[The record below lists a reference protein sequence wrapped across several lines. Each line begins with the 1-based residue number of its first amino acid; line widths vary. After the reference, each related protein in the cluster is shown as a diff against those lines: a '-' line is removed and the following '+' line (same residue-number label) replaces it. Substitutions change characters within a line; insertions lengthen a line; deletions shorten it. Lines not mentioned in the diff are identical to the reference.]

1 MTYSDTQQWLYKQ
14 LPVFHRIGAA
24 AYKVDISNTIDLL
37 SSIGN
42 PHHYFNSI
50 HVAGTNGKGSSSHL
64 IASILRESGKKT
76 GLHTSPHLKDLRE
89 RIVVDGKMCSKN
101 YVISFVKNFE
111 QRLQKVQPSFFE
123 LMVAMAFN
131 YFKNKRVETAVVE
144 VGMGGRLDSTNV
156 LSPDCCLI
164 TNISFDH
171 QQFLGNTL
179 EQIATEKAG
188 IIKKNTPVIISQTQK
203 ETKPVFVSKAKEM
216 NAPIFFADENYSI
229 KNVRYKDGYL
239 VVDVYKKGEIFLKDL
254 LCPLCGEYQQK
265 NILGVIQLVEVLNT
279 LKGYKITKKNLRD
292 GIKNVQHNFLLQGR
306 WQKLSDNPFTIC
318 DTGHNEDGLTH
329 VIHQLNSIKNNK
341 LNFVLGVVN
350 DKDIDTEIEML
361 PKDAC
366 YFLCKA
372 NIPRGLDVEIL
383 ANKFKNKRMNY
394 KTFSSVAQAYKE
406 AQKDAIKTNAMVFV
420 GGSTYTVAEVLSE
433 IQH

>member
-1 MTYSDTQQWLYKQ
+1 MTYLDTQQWLYKQ

-50 HVAGTNGKGSSSHL
+50 HIAGTNGKGSSSHL

-101 YVISFVKNFE
+101 YVISFVKNFG

-329 VIHQLNSIKNNK
+329 VIHQLNSIKKDK

>member
-37 SSIGN
+37 SLIGN

-350 DKDIDTEIEML
+350 DKDIDAEIEML
-361 PKDAC
+361 PKDAY

-383 ANKFKNKRMNY
+383 ANKFAKRKMNY
-394 KTFSSVAQAYKE
+394 SVFPSVIQAYKE
-406 AQKDAIKTNAMVFV
+406 AQRDAIKTNAMVFV

-433 IQH
+433 I

>member
-1 MTYSDTQQWLYKQ
+1 MTYLETQQWLYKQ

-24 AYKVDISNTIDLL
+24 AYKIDISNTVDLL

-42 PHHYFNSI
+42 PHHCFNSI

-64 IASILRESGKKT
+64 IASILKESGKKI

-89 RIVVDGKMCSKN
+89 RVVVDGKMCSKN
-101 YVISFVKNFE
+101 YVIRFVKKFG
-111 QRLQKVQPSFFE
+111 QRLGNVEPSFFE
-123 LMVAMAFN
+123 LMVAMAFD
-131 YFKNKRVETAVVE
+131 YFRNKKVETAVVE

-171 QQFLGNTL
+171 QQFLGSTL
-179 EQIATEKAG
+179 EQIASEKAG
-188 IIKKNTPVIISQTQK
+188 IIKENTPVVISQTQK
-203 ETKPVFVSKAKEM
+203 ETKPVFIKKAAEM
-216 NAPIFFADENYSI
+216 NAPIFFAEDNYSI
-229 KNVRYKDGYL
+229 KNSRYEDGYL
-239 VVDVYKKGEIFLKDL
+239 VVDVYRKKEIYLKDL
-254 LCPLCGEYQQK
+254 QCPLCGEYQQK
-265 NILGVIQLVEVLNT
+265 NLLGVIQLVEVLNT
-279 LKGYKITKKNLRD
+279 LGYKITKKNLRD
-292 GIKNVQHNFLLQGR
+292 GIGNVQQNFLLQGR
-306 WQKLSDNPFTIC
+306 WQKLSDNPYTLC

-329 VIHQLNSIKNNK
+329 VVHQLNSIKKNR

-350 DKDIDTEIEML
+350 DKDIDAEIEML
-361 PKDAC
+361 PKDAY

-383 ANKFKNKRMNY
+383 ANKFAKRKMNY
-394 KTFSSVAQAYKE
+394 SVSPSVIQAYKE
-406 AQKDAIKTNAMVFV
+406 AQRDAMRTNAMVFV

-433 IQH
+433 IQR

>member
-1 MTYSDTQQWLYKQ
+1 MTYLETQQWLYKQ

-24 AYKVDISNTIDLL
+24 AYKIDISNTVDLL

-64 IASILRESGKKT
+64 IASILKESGKRT

-101 YVISFVKNFE
+101 YVINFIKNFA
-111 QRLQKVQPSFFE
+111 QRFDKIQPSFFE

-131 YFKNKRVETAVVE
+131 YFKNKKVETAVVE

-156 LSPDCCLI
+156 LSPNCCLI

-179 EQIATEKAG
+179 EQIAKEKAG
-188 IIKKNTPVIISQTQK
+188 IIKKNTPIVISQTQK
-203 ETKPVFVSKAKEM
+203 ETKPVFIQKAQEM
-216 NAPIFFADENYSI
+216 NAPIYFADENYSI
-229 KNVRYKDGYL
+229 ENAHYREGYL
-239 VVDVYKKGEIFLKDL
+239 VVDVYRKGEIYLKNL
-254 LCPLCGEYQQK
+254 LCPLCGEYQKK
-265 NILGVIQLVEVLNT
+265 NLLGVIQLVEVLNT
-279 LKGYKITKKNLRD
+279 LGNYKITKKNIRD
-292 GIKNVQHNFLLQGR
+292 GIKNVQQNFLLQGR
-306 WQKLSDNPFTIC
+306 WQTLSTVPLVLC

-329 VIHQLNSIKNNK
+329 VIHQLDSIKKDK

-350 DKDIDTEIEML
+350 DKDIDKEIEML

-372 NIPRGLDVEIL
+372 DIPRGLDVDIL
-383 ANKFKNKRMNY
+383 AGKMQGKGMKY
-394 KTFSSVAQAYKE
+394 KTFSSVKQAFDE
-406 AQKDAIKTNAMVFV
+406 AKKDAIKTNAMVFV
-420 GGSTYTVAEVLSE
+420 GGSTYTVAEVLSQ
-433 IQH
+433 I

>member
-1 MTYSDTQQWLYKQ
+1 MTYLETQQWLYKQ

-24 AYKVDISNTIDLL
+24 AYKIDISNTVDLL

-64 IASILRESGKKT
+64 IASILKESGKKI

-89 RIVVDGKMCSKN
+89 RVVVDGKMCSKN
-101 YVISFVKNFE
+101 YVIRFVKKFK
-111 QRLQKVQPSFFE
+111 QRLGNVEPSFFE
-123 LMVAMAFN
+123 LMVAMAFD
-131 YFKNKRVETAVVE
+131 YFRNKKVETAVVE

-171 QQFLGNTL
+171 QQFLGSTL
-179 EQIATEKAG
+179 EQIASEKAG
-188 IIKKNTPVIISQTQK
+188 IIKENTPVVISQTQK
-203 ETKPVFVSKAKEM
+203 ETKPVFIKKAAEM
-216 NAPIFFADENYSI
+216 NAPIFFAEDNYSI
-229 KNVRYKDGYL
+229 KNSRYEDGYL
-239 VVDVYKKGEIFLKDL
+239 VVDVYRKKEIYLKDL
-254 LCPLCGEYQQK
+254 QCPLCGEYQQK
-265 NILGVIQLVEVLNT
+265 NLLGVIQLVEVLNT
-279 LKGYKITKKNLRD
+279 LGYKITKKNLRD
-292 GIKNVQHNFLLQGR
+292 GIGNVQQNFLLQGR
-306 WQKLSDNPFTIC
+306 WQKLSDNPYTLC

-329 VIHQLNSIKNNK
+329 VVYQLNSIKKNR

-350 DKDIDTEIEML
+350 DKDIDAEIEML
-361 PKDAC
+361 PKDAY

-383 ANKFKNKRMNY
+383 ANKFAKRKMNY
-394 KTFSSVAQAYKE
+394 SVFPSVIQAYKE
-406 AQKDAIKTNAMVFV
+406 AQRDAIKTNAMVFV

-433 IQH
+433 IQR